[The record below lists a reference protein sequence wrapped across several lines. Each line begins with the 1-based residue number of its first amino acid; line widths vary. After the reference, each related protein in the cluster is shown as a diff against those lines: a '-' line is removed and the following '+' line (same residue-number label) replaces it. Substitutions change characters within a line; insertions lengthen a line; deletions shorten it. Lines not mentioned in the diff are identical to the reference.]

1 MKQVGELNKQY
12 EKMKERVHKAIEYLD
27 APERTNAEIDKWLP
41 KYIALFDEWKALERM
56 IGLEKR

>member
-1 MKQVGELNKQY
+1 MNKIQQCEILKQK
-12 EKMKERVHKAIEYLD
+12 VHKAIEYLD